1 MEKPDEQVGML
12 ISLGTE
18 EGQHHIIIEKINIF
32 YKKLTGK
39 KSFDIEN
46 FDDFVQAFKKCNS
59 IGLCSILL
67 QFATNCYYLYD
78 SQSQIIKHRKYYEKI
93 IKYMIANTG
102 PTYQNINVMNT
113 FINRNNAYRYAYH
126 DISNVELFQNIA
138 KLQSKLCPDLLYNYK
153 SKEIK
158 ESKES
163 KKIKVGFISDFV
175 ITFHSVAK
183 DRLGI
188 IKHLYNDPDFD
199 VKIMTRKTEKHMFYD
214 KIMSDIDSSNLIIKM
229 KENDLVSNRQ
239 QILEENFDIIIY
251 PEIGMCQQTRLIAF
265 SRLAPIQINTWGH
278 SDTSGLPNIDYFVS
292 SKYFNSK
299 EDHSHY
305 SEKLILFD
313 SLGTYYYDVFNFF
326 KNEIQI
332 VDEQEN
338 EKDSLRN
345 DIIEKTGIENPNI
358 YGCIQIFIKIHPS
371 FIEILNEILKA
382 DENAVIVL
390 LSTNKGDNDDI
401 ILKNYIKSKINFIE
415 RIYFIYQ
422 APFTQY
428 AKNIKSC
435 DLILDYYPFGGFN
448 STIESFLLGKICITY
463 AAERISGKFTQGLY
477 RKMGI
482 TEFIC
487 DSEKEYILKAV
498 EYGKNKEKR
507 EKYKKIILENV
518 GKIIEEKESVNEW
531 KIFLKNLNNYN
542 IFN

>member
-1 MEKPDEQVGML
+1 MEKNNEQVRIL

-18 EGQHHIIIEKINIF
+18 EGQHRMIIEKTNNF

-39 KSFDIEN
+39 KIFDIEN
-46 FDDFVQAFKKCNS
+46 FDDFICAFKKCNS

-78 SQSQIIKHRKYYEKI
+78 SQSQIIKHRNYYEKI

-102 PTYQNINVMNT
+102 PIYQNIQVMNT

-126 DISNVELFQNIA
+126 DISNVELFKNIA
-138 KLQSKLCPDLLYNYK
+138 KLQLKLCPDLLYNCK
-153 SKEIK
+153 IKEI
-158 ESKES
+158 KES
-163 KKIKVGFISDFV
+163 KKIKVGFISDFL

-199 VKIMTRKTEKHMFYD
+199 VKIMTRKSNKHLFYD
-214 KIMSDIDSSNLIIKM
+214 KIMSDWNIDTSNLIIQM
-229 KENDLVSNRQ
+229 KEGDLVSNRQ
-239 QILEENFDIIIY
+239 QILEEDFDIIIY
-251 PEIGMCQQTRLIAF
+251 PEIGMCQQTRFIAF
-265 SRLAPIQINTWGH
+265 SRLAPIQVNTWGH

-299 EDHSHY
+299 EDQSHY

-332 VDEQEN
+332 VDECEN
-338 EKDSLRN
+338 EQDNLRN

-371 FIEILNEILKA
+371 FIGMLNEILKV

-390 LSTNKGDNDDI
+390 LSTKQGDNDDV
-401 ILKNYIKSKINFIE
+401 ILKNYIKSKINFID

-422 APFTQY
+422 VPFTQY

-448 STIESFLLGKICITY
+448 STIESFLLGKICITC
-463 AAERISGKFTQGLY
+463 AGERISGKFTQGLY

-487 DSEKEYILKAV
+487 DSEKEYISKAV
-498 EYGKNKEKR
+498 RYGKNCDERK
-507 EKYKKIILENV
+507 KYEGMILENV
-518 GKIIEEKESVNEW
+518 SKIIEEKESVEEW
-531 KIFLKNLNNYN
+531 KIFLKKIYNQKNNL
-542 IFN
+542 

>member
-12 ISLGTE
+12 ISLVTE
-18 EGQHHIIIEKINIF
+18 EGQHRGIIEKINNF

-46 FDDFVQAFKKCNS
+46 FDDFVKAFKTCNS

-67 QFATNCYYLYD
+67 QIATNCYYLYD
-78 SQSQIIKHRKYYEKI
+78 SKSQIIKHRNYYEKI
-93 IKYMIANTG
+93 IKFMIANTG
-102 PTYQNINVMNT
+102 PIYQNINIISK
-113 FINRNNAYRYAYH
+113 FINHNNAYRYAYH
-126 DISNVELFQNIA
+126 DMSNVELFKNIA
-138 KLQSKLCPDLLYNYK
+138 QLQSKLCPDLLFDSLNMK
-153 SKEIK
+153 IKEIK
-158 ESKES
+158 ESN
-163 KKIKVGFISDFV
+163 KIKVGFISDFL

-199 VKIMTRKTEKHMFYD
+199 VKIMTRKTNKHQFYEK
-214 KIMSDIDSSNLIIKM
+214 IVSDIDLSNLIIQM
-229 KENDLVSNRQ
+229 KEDDLVSNRQ
-239 QILEENFDIIIY
+239 QILDEDFDIIVY
-251 PEIGMCQQTRLIAF
+251 PEIGMCQQTRFIAF
-265 SRLAPIQINTWGH
+265 SRLAQIQINTWGH

-299 EDHSHY
+299 EDQSHY

-313 SLGTYYYDVFNFF
+313 SLGTYYYDIFNFF

-332 VDEQEN
+332 LDEN
-338 EKDSLRN
+338 KKNNLRN

-371 FIEILNEILKA
+371 FIGMLNEILCH

-390 LSTNKGDNDDI
+390 LSTKQGDNDDV
-401 ILKNYIKSKINFIE
+401 ILKNYIKSKIKFIE

-422 APFTQY
+422 VPFTQY
-428 AKNIKSC
+428 ANNIKSC

-448 STIESFLLGKICITY
+448 STIESFLLGKICITC
-463 AAERISGKFTQGLY
+463 AGERISGKFTQGLY

-487 DSEKEYILKAV
+487 DSEKEYISKAV
-498 EYGKNKEKR
+498 KYGKNCDERK
-507 EKYKKIILENV
+507 KYEMMILENV
-518 GKIIEEKESVNEW
+518 GKIIEEKESVEEW
-531 KIFLKNLNNYN
+531 KIFLKKIYN
-542 IFN
+542 EKLK

>member
-18 EGQHHIIIEKINIF
+18 EGQRQTIIEKTNNF

-39 KSFDIEN
+39 KIFDIEN

-59 IGLCSILL
+59 IGFCSILL
-67 QFATNCYYLYD
+67 QFSTNCYYLYD

-102 PTYQNINVMNT
+102 PIYQNIQVMNT
-113 FINRNNAYRYAYH
+113 FISQNNAYRYAYH

-138 KLQSKLCPDLLYNYK
+138 KLQSKLCPDLLYNCK
-153 SKEIK
+153 IK
-158 ESKES
+158 GINES
-163 KKIKVGFISDFV
+163 KKIKVGFISDFL

-199 VKIMTRKTEKHMFYD
+199 VKIMTRKSNKHLFYD
-214 KIMSDIDSSNLIIKM
+214 KIVSDIDSSKLIIQM
-229 KENDLVSNRQ
+229 KDGDLVSNRQ
-239 QILEENFDIIIY
+239 QILEEDFDIIVY
-251 PEIGMCQQTRLIAF
+251 PEIGMCQQTRFIAF

-292 SKYFNSK
+292 SKYFNSR
-299 EDHSHY
+299 EDQSHY

-332 VDEQEN
+332 GDEHEEDN
-338 EKDSLRN
+338 FRN
-345 DIIEKTGIENPNI
+345 NIIEKTGIEKPNI

-371 FIEILNEILKA
+371 FIGMLNEILRE

-390 LSTNKGDNDDI
+390 LSTKQGDNDDV
-401 ILKNYIKSKINFIE
+401 ILKNYIKSKIKCFE

-422 APFTQY
+422 VPFTQY

-448 STIESFLLGKICITY
+448 STIESFLLGKICITC
-463 AAERISGKFTQGLY
+463 AGERISGKFTQGLY

-487 DSEKEYILKAV
+487 DSEKEYVLQAV
-498 EYGKNKEKR
+498 RYGKNCDERK
-507 EKYKKIILENV
+507 KYEGMILENV
-518 GKIIEEKESVNEW
+518 SKIIEEKESVEEW
-531 KIFLKNLNNYN
+531 KIFLKKIYN
-542 IFN
+542 EKRIFE

>member
-18 EGQHHIIIEKINIF
+18 EGQHREIIEKINNF

-39 KSFDIEN
+39 KNFDIEN

-67 QFATNCYYLYD
+67 QIATNCYYLYD
-78 SQSQIIKHRKYYEKI
+78 SQSQIIKHRNYYEKI
-93 IKYMIANTG
+93 IKFMIANTG
-102 PTYQNINVMNT
+102 PIYQNINIMST

-138 KLQSKLCPDLLYNYK
+138 QLQSKLCPDLLFDSFNTK
-153 SKEIK
+153 IKEI
-158 ESKES
+158 KES
-163 KKIKVGFISDFV
+163 KKIKVGFISDFL

-188 IKHLYNDPDFD
+188 IKHLYDDPNFD
-199 VKIMTRKTEKHMFYD
+199 VKIITRKTNKHLFYEK
-214 KIMSDIDSSNLIIKM
+214 IVSDIDLSNLIIQI
-229 KENDLVSNRQ
+229 KEDDLVSNRQ
-239 QILEENFDIIIY
+239 QILEENFDIIVY
-251 PEIGMCQQTRLIAF
+251 PEIGMCQQTRFIAF

-299 EDHSHY
+299 EDQSHY

-313 SLGTYYYDVFNFF
+313 SLGTYYYDIFNFF

-332 VDEQEN
+332 LDEN
-338 EKDSLRN
+338 KKNNLRN

-371 FIEILNEILKA
+371 FIGMLNEILCQDK
-382 DENAVIVL
+382 NAVIVL
-390 LSTNKGDNDDI
+390 LSTKQGDNDDV
-401 ILKNYIKSKINFIE
+401 ILKNYIKSKIKFIE

-422 APFTQY
+422 VPFTQY
-428 AKNIKSC
+428 ANNIKSC

-448 STIESFLLGKICITY
+448 STIESFLLGKICITC
-463 AAERISGKFTQGLY
+463 AGERISGKFTQGLY

-487 DSEKEYILKAV
+487 DSEKEYISKAV
-498 EYGKNKEKR
+498 KYGKNCNERK
-507 EKYKKIILENV
+507 KYEIMILENV
-518 GKIIEEKESVNEW
+518 GKIIEEKESIEEW
-531 KIFLKNLNNYN
+531 KIFLKKIYN
-542 IFN
+542 EKLK

>member
-1 MEKPDEQVGML
+1 MEKHDEQVSIL

-18 EGQHHIIIEKINIF
+18 EGQHRLIIEKINNF
-32 YKKLTGK
+32 YNKLTGK
-39 KSFDIEN
+39 KNFDIEY
-46 FDDFVQAFKKCNS
+46 FDDFICAFKKCNS

-78 SQSQIIKHRKYYEKI
+78 SQSQIIKHRNYYEKI
-93 IKYMIANTG
+93 IKFMIANTG
-102 PTYQNINVMNT
+102 PTYQNINIMNT

-126 DISNVELFQNIA
+126 DISNVELFKNIA
-138 KLQSKLCPDLLYNYK
+138 KLQLKLCPDLLYNYK
-153 SKEIK
+153 SKEI
-158 ESKES
+158 KES

-199 VKIMTRKTEKHMFYD
+199 VKIMTRKTNKHLFYD
-214 KIMSDIDSSNLIIKM
+214 KIMSDIDSSNLIINM
-229 KENDLVSNRQ
+229 KDNDLVSNRQ
-239 QILEENFDIIIY
+239 QILEEDFDIIIY

-278 SDTSGLPNIDYFVS
+278 SDTSGLPNIDYFIS

-299 EDHSHY
+299 EDQNHY

-332 VDEQEN
+332 GDEN
-338 EKDSLRN
+338 ENEEDNLRN
-345 DIIEKTGIENPNI
+345 NIIQKTGIENPNI

-371 FIEILNEILKA
+371 FIGMLNEILKA

-390 LSTNKGDNDDI
+390 LSTKQGDNDDI
-401 ILKNYIKSKINFIE
+401 IFTNYIKSKIKCFE

-422 APFTQY
+422 SPFTQY

-463 AAERISGKFTQGLY
+463 ASDRISGKFTQGLY
-477 RKMGI
+477 RKIGI

-487 DSEKEYILKAV
+487 DSEKEYISKAV
-498 EYGKNKEKR
+498 EYAKNCDKR
-507 EKYKKIILENV
+507 KKYEGMILENV
-518 GKIIEEKESVNEW
+518 GKIIEEKESVQEW
-531 KIFLKNLNNYN
+531 KILLKKLYEYKLSK
-542 IFN
+542 

>member
-12 ISLGTE
+12 ISLVTE
-18 EGQHHIIIEKINIF
+18 EGQHRGIIEKINNF

-46 FDDFVQAFKKCNS
+46 FDDFVKAFKTCNS

-67 QFATNCYYLYD
+67 QIATNCYYLYD
-78 SQSQIIKHRKYYEKI
+78 SKSQIIKHRNYYEKI
-93 IKYMIANTG
+93 IKFMIANTG
-102 PTYQNINVMNT
+102 PIYQNINIISK
-113 FINRNNAYRYAYH
+113 FINHNNAYRYAYH

-138 KLQSKLCPDLLYNYK
+138 QLQSKLCPDLLFDSLNMK
-153 SKEIK
+153 IKEIK
-158 ESKES
+158 ESN
-163 KKIKVGFISDFV
+163 KIKVGFISDFL

-188 IKHLYNDPDFD
+188 IKHLYDDPNFD
-199 VKIMTRKTEKHMFYD
+199 VKIITRKTNKHLFYEK
-214 KIMSDIDSSNLIIKM
+214 IVSDIDLSNLIIQI
-229 KENDLVSNRQ
+229 KEDDLVSNRQ
-239 QILEENFDIIIY
+239 QILDEDFDIIVY
-251 PEIGMCQQTRLIAF
+251 PEIGMCQQTRFIAF

-299 EDHSHY
+299 EDQSHY

-313 SLGTYYYDVFNFF
+313 SLGTYYYDIFNFF

-332 VDEQEN
+332 LDEN
-338 EKDSLRN
+338 KKNNLRN

-371 FIEILNEILKA
+371 FIGMLNEILCQDK
-382 DENAVIVL
+382 NAVIVL
-390 LSTNKGDNDDI
+390 LSTKQRDNDDV
-401 ILKNYIKSKINFIE
+401 ILKNYIKSKIKFIE

-422 APFTQY
+422 VPFTQY
-428 AKNIKSC
+428 ANNIKSC

-448 STIESFLLGKICITY
+448 STIESFLLGKICITC
-463 AAERISGKFTQGLY
+463 AGERISGKFTQGLY

-487 DSEKEYILKAV
+487 DSEKEYISKAV
-498 EYGKNKEKR
+498 KYGKNCNERK
-507 EKYKKIILENV
+507 KYEIMILENV
-518 GKIIEEKESVNEW
+518 GKIIEEKESIEEW
-531 KIFLKNLNNYN
+531 KIFLKKIYN
-542 IFN
+542 EKLK

>member
-1 MEKPDEQVGML
+1 MEKPDEQVSLL

-18 EGQHHIIIEKINIF
+18 EGQHHIIIEKINNF
-32 YKKLTGK
+32 YKKITGK
-39 KSFDIEN
+39 TSFNIEN

-67 QFATNCYYLYD
+67 QFSTNCYYLYD
-78 SQSQIIKHRKYYEKI
+78 SQSRIIKHRNYYQKI
-93 IKYMIANTG
+93 IKYMIVNTG
-102 PTYQNINVMNT
+102 QIYQNINVMNT
-113 FINRNNAYRYAYH
+113 FINRNNSYRYAYH

-153 SKEIK
+153 SKKI
-158 ESKES
+158 KES

-199 VKIMTRKTEKHMFYD
+199 VKIMTRKTNKHMFYD

-239 QILEENFDIIIY
+239 QIIEEDFDIIIY

-299 EDHSHY
+299 EDQSHY

-332 VDEQEN
+332 ESHCEVN
-338 EKDSLRN
+338 ILRN

-401 ILKNYIKSKINFIE
+401 ILKNYIKSKINFFE

-422 APFTQY
+422 VPFTQY
-428 AKNIKSC
+428 AKNIKNC

-463 AAERISGKFTQGLY
+463 IAERISGKFTQGLY

-487 DSEKEYILKAV
+487 DSEKEYISKAV
-498 EYGKNKEKR
+498 EYGKNKDKR
-507 EKYKKIILENV
+507 EKYKEIILENV
-518 GKIIEEKESVNEW
+518 SKIIEEKESIDEW
-531 KIFLKNLNNYN
+531 KIFLKNLNNYD

>member
-18 EGQHHIIIEKINIF
+18 EGQYRIIIEKINNF

-46 FDDFVQAFKKCNS
+46 FDYFIQAFKTCNS

-67 QFATNCYYLYD
+67 QIATNCYYLYD
-78 SQSQIIKHRKYYEKI
+78 SQSQIIKHRNYYEKI

-102 PTYQNINVMNT
+102 PIYQNIQIMNT

-126 DISNVELFQNIA
+126 DMSNVELFKNIA
-138 KLQSKLCPDLLYNYK
+138 QLQSKLCPDLLFDSLNMK
-153 SKEIK
+153 IKEIK
-158 ESKES
+158 ESN
-163 KKIKVGFISDFV
+163 KIKVGFISDFL
-175 ITFHSVAK
+175 ITFHSVSK

-188 IKHLYNDPDFD
+188 IKHLYDDPDFD
-199 VKIMTRKTEKHMFYD
+199 VKIMTRKTNKHLFYEK
-214 KIMSDIDSSNLIIKM
+214 IVSDTDQSNLIIQM
-229 KENDLVSNRQ
+229 KEDDLVSNRQ
-239 QILEENFDIIIY
+239 QIAEENFDIIIY
-251 PEIGMCQQTRLIAF
+251 PEIGMCQQTRFIAF

-292 SKYFNSK
+292 SKYFNSR
-299 EDHSHY
+299 EDQSHY

-326 KNEIQI
+326 KNEIQLE
-332 VDEQEN
+332 DETEIN
-338 EKDSLRN
+338 MLRN
-345 DIIEKTGIENPNI
+345 NIIEKIGIENPNI
-358 YGCIQIFIKIHPS
+358 YGCIQIFIKIHIS
-371 FIEILNEILKA
+371 FIEMLNEILKS
-382 DENAVIVL
+382 DENAIIVL

-401 ILKNYIKSKINFIE
+401 IFTNYIKSKIIFFE

-422 APFTQY
+422 VPFIQY
-428 AKNIKSC
+428 AKNIKCC

-463 AAERISGKFTQGLY
+463 SGERISGKFTQGLY
-477 RKMGI
+477 KKMGI

-487 DSEKEYILKAV
+487 DSEKEYVSKAV
-498 EYGKNKEKR
+498 KYGKNYDERK
-507 EKYKKIILENV
+507 KYEGIILENV
-518 GKIIEEKESVNEW
+518 GKIIEEKESIEEW
-531 KIFLKNLNNYN
+531 KIFLKKIYN
-542 IFN
+542 EKFNK